1 MKNKI
6 IHMAEIFKML
16 SNDIRLCIL
25 VNLCINAEIKVTELQ
40 ECSKASQ
47 SLVSQ
52 QLAKLR
58 IANIISADKRGNEV
72 YYSIKD
78 NEIKEII
85 NNTILKDMD
94 CKK

>member
-25 VNLCINAEIKVTELQ
+25 VNLCINGEIKVTELQ

-78 NEIKEII
+78 NEVKEII
-85 NNTILKDMD
+85 NNTILKDME

>member
-1 MKNKI
+1 MKDKI
-6 IHMAEIFKML
+6 IHMAEVFKML

-25 VNLCINAEIKVTELQ
+25 VNLCMNGEIKVTELQ

-58 IANIISADKRGNEV
+58 IANVISADKRGNEV
-72 YYSIKD
+72 YYSIK
-78 NEIKEII
+78 NEEVKNII
-85 NNTILKDMD
+85 LKTILD
-94 CKK
+94 